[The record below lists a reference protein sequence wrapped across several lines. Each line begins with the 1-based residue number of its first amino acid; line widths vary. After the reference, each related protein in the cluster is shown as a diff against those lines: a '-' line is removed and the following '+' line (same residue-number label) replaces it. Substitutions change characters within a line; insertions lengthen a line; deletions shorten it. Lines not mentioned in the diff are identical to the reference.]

1 MICSNSIPETA
12 VYAEGS
18 CIEWGNGS
26 SSTLVK
32 QDVWRAFVTTPPTFE
47 RVGVRALAALACGLA
62 YAMAGHAQSFPTK
75 PLLLILPTAPGGPV
89 DIVARIVAPE
99 ASKLLG
105 QPIVM
110 ENRPGASQKIG
121 IRSMLRSPRDGYTF
135 AAVSPA
141 SATINPLVDR
151 NIGYDPLK
159 DFTLLS
165 QTVGH
170 PAVVTVHPSVP
181 VRTLQDLVAY
191 ARANPGKLSYGS
203 GGNGTSLQF
212 STSELLMRLGIT
224 AVHVPYKSDG
234 PAFND
239 LLGGQ
244 INLMIPAMATVKSAL
259 EAGRLVPLAI
269 SGTSRSPH
277 LPNVPTYGET
287 GIAEL
292 KDYSYR
298 VWIGFAA
305 GAGIPEEAAR
315 RLQDAFMRAPHAPAV
330 RQSLEANDF
339 EVIASS
345 AQEFARELR
354 AELERNRRVIASGAI
369 TVE

>member
-1 MICSNSIPETA
+1 MI
-12 VYAEGS
+12 
-18 CIEWGNGS
+18 
-26 SSTLVK
+26 
-32 QDVWRAFVTTPPTFE
+32 
-47 RVGVRALAALACGLA
+47 RALSWLACGLA
-62 YAMAGHAQSFPTK
+62 YAIAGHAQSFPVK
-75 PLLLILPTAPGGPV
+75 PVLLVLPTAPGGPV

-121 IRSMLRSPRDGYTF
+121 IHSMLRAPRDGYTF
-135 AAVSPA
+135 AAISPA

-151 NIGYDPLK
+151 NVGYDPLK

-170 PAVVTVHPSVP
+170 AAVVTVHPSVP
-181 VRTLQDLVAY
+181 VRTMQELVAY
-191 ARANPGKLSYGS
+191 ARANPGKLTYGS

-212 STSELLMRLGIT
+212 STSELLMKLGIT
-224 AVHVPYKSDG
+224 AVHVPYKSDA

-244 INLMIPAMATVKSAL
+244 INLMVPGMPVVKSAL
-259 EAGRLVPLAI
+259 EAGRLVPLAV
-269 SGTSRSPH
+269 SGKSRSPQ

-287 GIAEL
+287 GIPEL

-305 GAGIPEEAAR
+305 GAGIPEEAAGK
-315 RLQDAFMRAPHAPAV
+315 LEDAFMRAPRAPAV
-330 RQSLEANDF
+330 RQSLEASDF
-339 EVIASS
+339 EVIASN
-345 AQEFARELR
+345 AQQFARELR
-354 AELERNRRVIASGAI
+354 AELDRNRRVIASGAI

>member
-1 MICSNSIPETA
+1 MT
-12 VYAEGS
+12 
-18 CIEWGNGS
+18 
-26 SSTLVK
+26 K
-32 QDVWRAFVTTPPTFE
+32 PPTFE
-47 RVGVRALAALACGLA
+47 RAVARAVATLACSLA
-62 YAMAGHAQSFPTK
+62 YAMTGHAQGFPVK
-75 PLLLILPTAPGGPV
+75 PILLVLPTAPGGPV

-121 IRSMLRSPRDGYTF
+121 IHSMLRSPRDGYTL
-135 AAVSPA
+135 AVISPA

-151 NIGYDPLK
+151 NVGYDPLK

-165 QTVGH
+165 QAVGH

-181 VRTLQDLVAY
+181 VRTMQGLVAY
-191 ARANPGKLSYGS
+191 ARANPGNLTYGS

-212 STSELLMRLGIT
+212 STSELLMKLGIT

-234 PAFND
+234 PALND

-244 INLMIPAMATVKSAL
+244 INLMIPALAAVKPAL

-298 VWIGFAA
+298 IWIGFAA

-315 RLQDAFMRAPHAPAV
+315 KLQDAFMRAPRAPAV
-330 RQSLEANDF
+330 RQTLEANDF
-339 EVIASS
+339 EVIAST

-354 AELERNRRVIASGAI
+354 AELDRNRKVIASGAI

>member
-18 CIEWGNGS
+18 CIECGNGS

-47 RVGVRALAALACGLA
+47 RVGVRAVAALACGLA
-62 YAMAGHAQSFPTK
+62 YAMAGHAQSFPVK
-75 PLLLILPTAPGGPV
+75 PLLLVLPTAPGGPV

-151 NIGYDPLK
+151 NVGYDPLK

-203 GGNGTSLQF
+203 GGNRTGPPF
-212 STSELLMRLGIT
+212 STSQLLMRLGIT
-224 AVHVPYKSDG
+224 AGSSSPTSPPPPFYR
-234 PAFND
+234 PPPRPTQP
-239 LLGGQ
+239 L
-244 INLMIPAMATVKSAL
+244 IPPPS
-259 EAGRLVPLAI
+259 
-269 SGTSRSPH
+269 
-277 LPNVPTYGET
+277 
-287 GIAEL
+287 
-292 KDYSYR
+292 
-298 VWIGFAA
+298 
-305 GAGIPEEAAR
+305 
-315 RLQDAFMRAPHAPAV
+315 
-330 RQSLEANDF
+330 
-339 EVIASS
+339 
-345 AQEFARELR
+345 
-354 AELERNRRVIASGAI
+354 
-369 TVE
+369 

>member
-1 MICSNSIPETA
+1 MI
-12 VYAEGS
+12 
-18 CIEWGNGS
+18 
-26 SSTLVK
+26 
-32 QDVWRAFVTTPPTFE
+32 
-47 RVGVRALAALACGLA
+47 RALSWLACSLA
-62 YAMAGHAQSFPTK
+62 YAMASHAQGFPVK
-75 PLLLILPTAPGGPV
+75 PVLLVLPTAPGGPV

-121 IRSMLRSPRDGYTF
+121 IHSMLRAPRDGYTF
-135 AAVSPA
+135 AAISPA

-151 NIGYDPLK
+151 NVGYDPLK

-170 PAVVTVHPSVP
+170 AAVVTVHPSVP
-181 VRTLQDLVAY
+181 VRTMQELVAY
-191 ARANPGKLSYGS
+191 ARANPGKLTYGS

-212 STSELLMRLGIT
+212 STSELLMKLGIT
-224 AVHVPYKSDG
+224 AVHVPYKSDA

-244 INLMIPAMATVKSAL
+244 INLMVPGMPVVKPAL

-269 SGTSRSPH
+269 SSASRSRL

-298 VWIGFAA
+298 SWIGFAA

-315 RLQDAFMRAPHAPAV
+315 RLQDAFMRAARAPAV
-330 RQSLEANDF
+330 RQSLEASSRRTISKSSLRPRRSSPGSCARSS
-339 EVIASS
+339 IATAGSS
-345 AQEFARELR
+345 PAVRSRSNEKRTMT
-354 AELERNRRVIASGAI
+354 ICP
-369 TVE
+369 

>member
-1 MICSNSIPETA
+1 MT
-12 VYAEGS
+12 
-18 CIEWGNGS
+18 
-26 SSTLVK
+26 K
-32 QDVWRAFVTTPPTFE
+32 PPTFE
-47 RVGVRALAALACGLA
+47 RAVARAVAALACSLA
-62 YAMAGHAQSFPTK
+62 YAMTGHAQGFPVK
-75 PLLLILPTAPGGPV
+75 PILLVLPTAPGGPV
-89 DIVARIVAPE
+89 DIVAPE

-121 IRSMLRSPRDGYTF
+121 IHSMLRSPRDGYTL
-135 AAVSPA
+135 AVISPA

-151 NIGYDPLK
+151 NVGYDPLK

-165 QTVGH
+165 QAVGH

-181 VRTLQDLVAY
+181 VRTMQGLVAY
-191 ARANPGKLSYGS
+191 ARANPGNLTYGS

-212 STSELLMRLGIT
+212 STSELLMKLGIT

-234 PAFND
+234 PALND

-244 INLMIPAMATVKSAL
+244 INLMIPAIAAVKPAL

-277 LPNVPTYGET
+277 LPDVPTYGET

-298 VWIGFAA
+298 IWIGFAA
-305 GAGIPEEAAR
+305 GAGIPEDAAR
-315 RLQDAFMRAPHAPAV
+315 KLQDAFMRAPRAPAA
-330 RQSLEANDF
+330 RQTLEANDF
-339 EVIASS
+339 EVIAST

-354 AELERNRRVIASGAI
+354 AELDRNRKVIASGAI

>member
-1 MICSNSIPETA
+1 MGKRRIIHA
-12 VYAEGS
+12 VMQNVGRTFMMKPPRR
-18 CIEWGNGS
+18 S
-26 SSTLVK
+26 SAWSGAV
-32 QDVWRAFVTTPPTFE
+32 
-47 RVGVRALAALACGLA
+47 AALACSLA
-62 YAMAGHAQSFPTK
+62 CAVAGHAQSFPAK
-75 PLLLILPTAPGGPV
+75 PVLLVLPTAPGGPV

-121 IRSMLRSPRDGYTF
+121 IHSMLRAPRDGYTL
-135 AAVSPA
+135 AVISPA

-151 NIGYDPLK
+151 NVGYDPLK

-165 QTVGH
+165 QAVGH

-181 VRTLQDLVAY
+181 VRTLRELVAY
-191 ARANPGKLSYGS
+191 AKANPGKLSYGS

-212 STSELLMRLGIT
+212 STSELLMKLGIT
-224 AVHVPYKSDG
+224 AVHVPYKSDA

-244 INLMIPAMATVKSAL
+244 INLMIPALGVVKSAL

-269 SGTSRSPH
+269 SSTRRSPR

-292 KDYSYR
+292 KGYSYR
-298 VWIGFAA
+298 IWIGFAA

-315 RLQDAFMRAPHAPAV
+315 RLQDAFMRAPRAPAA
-330 RQSLEANDF
+330 RRSLEANDF
-339 EVIASS
+339 EV
-345 AQEFARELR
+345 
-354 AELERNRRVIASGAI
+354 
-369 TVE
+369 

>member
-1 MICSNSIPETA
+1 MGKRIIIYA
-12 VYAEGS
+12 VMQNVGRT
-18 CIEWGNGS
+18 
-26 SSTLVK
+26 STTQLP
-32 QDVWRAFVTTPPTFE
+32 AFE
-47 RVGVRALAALACGLA
+47 RVVARAVAALACSLA
-62 YAMAGHAQSFPTK
+62 YAMASHAQSFPVK
-75 PLLLILPTAPGGPV
+75 PVLLVLPTAPGGPV

-121 IRSMLRSPRDGYTF
+121 IHSMLRAPRDGYTF
-135 AAVSPA
+135 AAISPA

-151 NIGYDPLK
+151 NVGYDPLK

-170 PAVVTVHPSVP
+170 AAVVTVHPSVP
-181 VRTLQDLVAY
+181 VRTLQELVAY
-191 ARANPGKLSYGS
+191 ARANPGKLTYGS

-212 STSELLMRLGIT
+212 STSELLMKLGIT
-224 AVHVPYKSDG
+224 AVHVPYKSDA

-244 INLMIPAMATVKSAL
+244 INLMVPGMPVVKSAL
-259 EAGRLVPLAI
+259 EAGRLVPLAV
-269 SGTSRSPH
+269 SGKSRSPQ

-287 GIAEL
+287 GIPEL
-292 KDYSYR
+292 KDHSYR

-315 RLQDAFMRAPHAPAV
+315 KLEDAFMRAPRAPAV
-330 RQSLEANDF
+330 RQSLEASDF
-339 EVIASS
+339 EVIASN
-345 AQEFARELR
+345 AQEFSRELR
-354 AELERNRRVIASGAI
+354 AELDRNRRVIASGAI

>member
-1 MICSNSIPETA
+1 MT
-12 VYAEGS
+12 
-18 CIEWGNGS
+18 
-26 SSTLVK
+26 K
-32 QDVWRAFVTTPPTFE
+32 PPTFE
-47 RVGVRALAALACGLA
+47 RAVARAVAALACSLA
-62 YAMAGHAQSFPTK
+62 YAMTGHAQGFPVK
-75 PLLLILPTAPGGPV
+75 PILLVLPTAPGGPV

-121 IRSMLRSPRDGYTF
+121 INSMLRLPRDGYTF
-135 AAVSPA
+135 AAISPA

-151 NIGYDPLK
+151 NVGYDPLK

-165 QTVGH
+165 QAVGH

-181 VRTLQDLVAY
+181 VRTMQGLVAY
-191 ARANPGKLSYGS
+191 ARANPGNLTYGS

-212 STSELLMRLGIT
+212 STSELLMKLGIT

-234 PAFND
+234 PALND

-244 INLMIPAMATVKSAL
+244 INLMIPALAAVKPAL

-298 VWIGFAA
+298 IWIGFAA

-315 RLQDAFMRAPHAPAV
+315 KLQDAFMRAPRAPAV
-330 RQSLEANDF
+330 RQTLEANDF
-339 EVIASS
+339 EVIAST

-354 AELERNRRVIASGAI
+354 AELDRNRKVIASGAI

>member
-1 MICSNSIPETA
+1 MT
-12 VYAEGS
+12 
-18 CIEWGNGS
+18 
-26 SSTLVK
+26 K
-32 QDVWRAFVTTPPTFE
+32 PPTFE
-47 RVGVRALAALACGLA
+47 RKVARAVAALACSLT
-62 YAMAGHAQSFPTK
+62 YAMAGYAQSFPVK
-75 PLLLILPTAPGGPV
+75 PILLVLPTAPGGPV

-121 IRSMLRSPRDGYTF
+121 IHSMLRAPRDGYTL
-135 AAVSPA
+135 AVISPA

-151 NIGYDPLK
+151 NVGYDPLK

-165 QTVGH
+165 QAVGH

-181 VRTLQDLVAY
+181 VRTLQGLVAY
-191 ARANPGKLSYGS
+191 ARANPGNLTYGS

-212 STSELLMRLGIT
+212 STSELLMKLGIT

-234 PAFND
+234 PALND

-244 INLMIPAMATVKSAL
+244 INLMIPALAAVKPAL

-298 VWIGFAA
+298 IWIGFAA

-315 RLQDAFMRAPHAPAV
+315 KLQDAFMRAPRAPAV

-339 EVIASS
+339 EVIAST
-345 AQEFARELR
+345 AQEFARVLR
-354 AELERNRRVIASGAI
+354 AELDRNRKVIASGAI

>member
-1 MICSNSIPETA
+1 
-12 VYAEGS
+12 
-18 CIEWGNGS
+18 
-26 SSTLVK
+26 
-32 QDVWRAFVTTPPTFE
+32 VTKPPTFD
-47 RVGVRALAALACGLA
+47 RVGVRALAALTCGVA

-75 PLLLILPTAPGGPV
+75 PLLLVLPTAPGGPV

-121 IRSMLRSPRDGYTF
+121 IHSMLRAPRDGYTL
-135 AAVSPA
+135 AVISPA

-151 NIGYDPLK
+151 SVGYDPLK

-165 QTVGH
+165 QAVGH
-170 PAVVTVHPSVP
+170 AAVVTVHPSVP
-181 VRTLQDLVAY
+181 VRTLQELVAY
-191 ARANPGKLSYGS
+191 ARANPGRLTYGS
-203 GGNGTSLQF
+203 GGNGTSLHF
-212 STSELLMRLGIT
+212 STSELLMKLGIT

-244 INLMIPAMATVKSAL
+244 ISLMIPAVATVKSAL

-269 SGTSRSPH
+269 SGTSRAPQ

-298 VWIGFAA
+298 IWIGFAA
-305 GAGIPEEAAR
+305 GAGIPEEAATK
-315 RLQDAFMRAPHAPAV
+315 LQDALRRAPRAPAA
-330 RQSLEANDF
+330 RQSLEATDF
-339 EVIASS
+339 EIIASS
-345 AQEFARELR
+345 PQEFARELR

-369 TVE
+369 KVE

>member
-1 MICSNSIPETA
+1 MT
-12 VYAEGS
+12 
-18 CIEWGNGS
+18 
-26 SSTLVK
+26 K
-32 QDVWRAFVTTPPTFE
+32 PPTFE
-47 RVGVRALAALACGLA
+47 RAVARAVAALACSLA
-62 YAMAGHAQSFPTK
+62 YAMTGHAQGFPVK
-75 PLLLILPTAPGGPV
+75 PILLVLPTAPGGPV

-121 IRSMLRSPRDGYTF
+121 IHSMLRSPRDGYTL
-135 AAVSPA
+135 AVISPA

-151 NIGYDPLK
+151 NVGYDPLK

-165 QTVGH
+165 QAVGH

-181 VRTLQDLVAY
+181 VRTMQGLVAY
-191 ARANPGKLSYGS
+191 ARANPGNLTYGS

-212 STSELLMRLGIT
+212 STSELLMKLGIT

-234 PAFND
+234 PALND

-244 INLMIPAMATVKSAL
+244 INLMIPALAAVKPAL

-298 VWIGFAA
+298 IWIGFAA

-315 RLQDAFMRAPHAPAV
+315 KLQDAFMRAPRAPAV
-330 RQSLEANDF
+330 RRMLEANDF
-339 EVIASS
+339 EVIAST

-354 AELERNRRVIASGAI
+354 AELDRNRKVIASGAI
-369 TVE
+369 KVE

>member
-1 MICSNSIPETA
+1 MTKPA
-12 VYAEGS
+12 
-18 CIEWGNGS
+18 
-26 SSTLVK
+26 
-32 QDVWRAFVTTPPTFE
+32 TFE
-47 RVGVRALAALACGLA
+47 RVVARAVAALACSLA
-62 YAMAGHAQSFPTK
+62 CATASHAQTFPAK
-75 PLLLILPTAPGGPV
+75 PILLILPAAPGGPV

-99 ASKLLG
+99 AAKLLG

-121 IRSMLRSPRDGYTF
+121 IHSMLRAPRDGYTL
-135 AAVSPA
+135 ATLSPA

-151 NIGYDPLK
+151 NVGYDPLK

-165 QTVGH
+165 QAVGH

-181 VRTLQDLVAY
+181 VRSLQELVAY
-191 ARANPGKLSYGS
+191 AKANPGKLAYGS

-212 STSELLMRLGIT
+212 STSELLMKLGIT

-234 PAFND
+234 PALND

-244 INLMIPAMATVKSAL
+244 INLMMPALAAVKPAL

-330 RQSLEANDF
+330 RRSLEANEF
-339 EVIASS
+339 EVIAST
-345 AQEFARELR
+345 AQQFARELHT
-354 AELERNRRVIASGAI
+354 ELDRNRKVIASGAI
-369 TVE
+369 TIE

>member
-1 MICSNSIPETA
+1 MM
-12 VYAEGS
+12 
-18 CIEWGNGS
+18 
-26 SSTLVK
+26 K
-32 QDVWRAFVTTPPTFE
+32 PPTFE
-47 RVGVRALAALACGLA
+47 RVGLRAVAALACGLA
-62 YAMAGHAQSFPTK
+62 YAITGHAQSFPTK
-75 PLLLILPTAPGGPV
+75 PVLLVLPTAPGGPV

-105 QPIVM
+105 QPVVM

-121 IRSMLRSPRDGYTF
+121 IHSMLRAPRDGYTL
-135 AAVSPA
+135 AVISPA

-151 NIGYDPLK
+151 NVGYDPLK

-165 QTVGH
+165 QAVGH
-170 PAVVTVHPSVP
+170 PSVVTVHPSVP
-181 VRTLQDLVAY
+181 VRTLQELVAY
-191 ARANPGKLSYGS
+191 AKANPGKLAYGS

-212 STSELLMRLGIT
+212 STSELLMKLGIT

-234 PAFND
+234 PALND

-244 INLMIPAMATVKSAL
+244 INLMIPAIAAVKPAL
-259 EAGRLVPLAI
+259 DAGRLVPLAI
-269 SGTSRSPH
+269 SSASRSPH

-287 GIAEL
+287 GIPAL

-298 VWIGFAA
+298 IWIGFAA

-315 RLQDAFMRAPHAPAV
+315 KLQDAFMRAPRAPAA

-339 EVIASS
+339 EVIAST
-345 AQEFARELR
+345 AQQFVRELR
-354 AELERNRRVIASGAI
+354 AELDRNRKVIASGAI

>member
-1 MICSNSIPETA
+1 MGSDPTGLSEQPTARVHTQYWRAAPLRMICSAVVSSGETDHHPRCRA
-12 VYAEGS
+12 
-18 CIEWGNGS
+18 
-26 SSTLVK
+26 
-32 QDVWRAFVTTPPTFE
+32 DVGRTFMTQPPTFE
-47 RVGVRALAALACGLA
+47 RVIAGAVAVLACSLA
-62 YAMAGHAQSFPTK
+62 CAVATHAQSFPYK
-75 PLLLILPTAPGGPV
+75 PILLVLPTAPGGPV
-89 DIVARIVAPE
+89 DIVARVVAPE

-121 IRSMLRSPRDGYTF
+121 IHSMLRAPRDGYTF
-135 AAVSPA
+135 AAISPA

-151 NIGYDPLK
+151 NVGYDPRK

-181 VRTLQDLVAY
+181 VRTMQELVTY
-191 ARANPGKLSYGS
+191 AKANPGKLTYGS

-212 STSELLMRLGIT
+212 STSELLMKLGVT
-224 AVHVPYKSDG
+224 AVHVPYKSDA
-234 PAFND
+234 PA
-239 LLGGQ
+239 
-244 INLMIPAMATVKSAL
+244 
-259 EAGRLVPLAI
+259 
-269 SGTSRSPH
+269 
-277 LPNVPTYGET
+277 YGET
-287 GIAEL
+287 GIPEL

-298 VWIGFAA
+298 IWIGFAA

-315 RLQDAFMRAPHAPAV
+315 KLQEAFMRARRAPAA
-330 RQSLEANDF
+330 RQSLEASDF

-345 AQEFARELR
+345 AQQFARELR
-354 AELERNRRVIASGAI
+354 AELDRNRRVIVSGAI

>member
-1 MICSNSIPETA
+1 MT
-12 VYAEGS
+12 
-18 CIEWGNGS
+18 
-26 SSTLVK
+26 K
-32 QDVWRAFVTTPPTFE
+32 PPTFE
-47 RVGVRALAALACGLA
+47 RAIARAAAALACSLA
-62 YAMAGHAQSFPTK
+62 YAMAGHAQSFPAK
-75 PLLLILPTAPGGPV
+75 PVLLILPTAPGGPV

-121 IRSMLRSPRDGYTF
+121 IHSMLRAPRDGYTF
-135 AAVSPA
+135 AAISPA

-151 NIGYDPLK
+151 NVGYDPLK

-170 PAVVTVHPSVP
+170 PAVVTVHPSLP
-181 VRTLQDLVAY
+181 VRTLQELVAY
-191 ARANPGKLSYGS
+191 AKAKPGKLTYGS

-212 STSELLMRLGIT
+212 STSELLMKLGIT

-234 PAFND
+234 PALND

-244 INLMIPAMATVKSAL
+244 INLMMPAIAAVKPAL
-259 EAGRLVPLAI
+259 DAGRLVPLAI
-269 SGTSRSPH
+269 SSTSRSPL
-277 LPNVPTYGET
+277 LPNVPAYGET

-315 RLQDAFMRAPHAPAV
+315 RLQDAFMRAPRAPAV
-330 RQSLEANDF
+330 RRSLEANDF
-339 EVIASS
+339 EVIAST
-345 AQEFARELR
+345 AQEFSRELR
-354 AELERNRRVIASGAI
+354 AELDRNRKVIASGAI
-369 TVE
+369 KVE